1 MIIIGIVRE
10 ALGTLHPMPIP
21 PHDQLFGGTFGSPGS
36 GWLMG
41 LAFISLLRS
50 FANGGSSLTGLEAI
64 SNGVSSFRK
73 PEAQHARR
81 TLVAMSTTLGC
92 LVLGVTLLAKWTH
105 AVPYAIGS
113 PTVVSQEVKA
123 VFGTSPLG
131 HFGFYVVQLATML
144 ILYTGG
150 NTSFNGFPYL
160 ASFVAGDRFLP
171 RQLTR
176 RGHRLAFSNGI
187 LVLTAVALALVL
199 VYKAQVNGLVALY
212 AIGVFTGFT
221 MAGSGMVK
229 HHLTACT
236 GTGGAA

>member
-1 MIIIGIVRE
+1 
-10 ALGTLHPMPIP
+10 
-21 PHDQLFGGTFGSPGS
+21 
-36 GWLMG
+36 MG

-64 SNGVSSFRK
+64 SNGVSSFRR
-73 PEAQHARR
+73 PEAKHARQ
-81 TLVAMSTTLGC
+81 TLVAMSSTLGF
-92 LVLGVTLLAKWTH
+92 LVLGVTLLARWTH

-123 VFGTSPLG
+123 VFGTSALG
-131 HFGFYVVQLATML
+131 HVGFYMVQLATML

-187 LVLTAVALALVL
+187 LVLAGVALALVL
-199 VYKAQVNGLVALY
+199 VYQAQVNGLVALY

-229 HHLTACT
+229 HHLTR
-236 GTGGAA
+236 AAGPLAAQRR

>member
-1 MIIIGIVRE
+1 
-10 ALGTLHPMPIP
+10 MPCP
-21 PHDQLFGGTFGSPGS
+21 TRRLADGGVPG
-36 GWLMG
+36 GQGG
-41 LAFISLLRS
+41 LRHQP
-50 FANGGSSLTGLEAI
+50 G
-64 SNGVSSFRK
+64 
-73 PEAQHARR
+73 
-81 TLVAMSTTLGC
+81 
-92 LVLGVTLLAKWTH
+92 
-105 AVPYAIGS
+105 
-113 PTVVSQEVKA
+113 
-123 VFGTSPLG
+123 LG
-131 HFGFYVVQLATML
+131 HFAFYVVQLATML

-187 LVLTAVALALVL
+187 LVLAGVALALVL

-229 HHLTACT
+229 HHLTA
-236 GTGGAA
+236 GRAIGGAALPSTASPPSCRSPSC

>member
-1 MIIIGIVRE
+1 
-10 ALGTLHPMPIP
+10 
-21 PHDQLFGGTFGSPGS
+21 
-36 GWLMG
+36 
-41 LAFISLLRS
+41 
-50 FANGGSSLTGLEAI
+50 
-64 SNGVSSFRK
+64 
-73 PEAQHARR
+73 
-81 TLVAMSTTLGC
+81 MSTTLGF

-123 VFGTSPLG
+123 VFGTSPIG

-187 LVLTAVALALVL
+187 LVLTAVARWPSNLL
-199 VYKAQVNGLVALY
+199 YKAQVCGLAALY
-212 AIGVFTGFT
+212 AIGVFTPGSPWR
-221 MAGSGMVK
+221 GSGW
-229 HHLTACT
+229 
-236 GTGGAA
+236 

>member
-1 MIIIGIVRE
+1 M
-10 ALGTLHPMPIP
+10 
-21 PHDQLFGGTFGSPGS
+21 
-36 GWLMG
+36 
-41 LAFISLLRS
+41 
-50 FANGGSSLTGLEAI
+50 
-64 SNGVSSFRK
+64 
-73 PEAQHARR
+73 
-81 TLVAMSTTLGC
+81 
-92 LVLGVTLLAKWTH
+92 TLLARWTH

-123 VFGTSPLG
+123 VFGTSALG
-131 HFGFYVVQLATML
+131 HLGFYMVQLATML

-187 LVLTAVALALVL
+187 LVLAGVALALVL

-221 MAGSGMVK
+221 MAGLG
-229 HHLTACT
+229 HGQAPPDRP
-236 GTGGAA
+236 GEATGGAAS

>member
-1 MIIIGIVRE
+1 
-10 ALGTLHPMPIP
+10 
-21 PHDQLFGGTFGSPGS
+21 
-36 GWLMG
+36 
-41 LAFISLLRS
+41 
-50 FANGGSSLTGLEAI
+50 
-64 SNGVSSFRK
+64 
-73 PEAQHARR
+73 
-81 TLVAMSTTLGC
+81 
-92 LVLGVTLLAKWTH
+92 
-105 AVPYAIGS
+105 
-113 PTVVSQEVKA
+113 
-123 VFGTSPLG
+123 
-131 HFGFYVVQLATML
+131 ML

-187 LVLTAVALALVL
+187 LVLAGVALALVL

-229 HHLTACT
+229 HHLTR
-236 GTGGAA
+236 AAGPLAAQRR